1 MEVVERFMR
10 RNPSSAEA
18 LARWAEMV
26 IETEWHNPHDA
37 LALHSNAR
45 TIGRNRLIFNIRG
58 NRFRLVAQ
66 VDYTAGL
73 VTVRFIGSHGEYNR
87 INARRI

>member
-26 IETEWHNPHDA
+26 NETEWHNPHDA

-66 VDYTAGL
+66 VDNTAGL

-87 INARRI
+87 IDARKV

>member
-26 IETEWHNPHDA
+26 NETEWHNPHDA

-45 TIGRNRLIFNIRG
+45 PIGRNRLIFNIRG
-58 NRFRLVAQ
+58 NRYRVVIEVNYILQSV
-66 VDYTAGL
+66 G
-73 VTVRFIGSHGEYNR
+73 VRFIGTHAAYER
-87 INARRI
+87 IDARRV